1 MLAIMSFVVVEIA
14 GMRALGKGYLGTIV
28 YWPHDMSFPMKAGL
42 TLVMTP
48 VELIGKFTKPFAL
61 AIRLFANMTAGH
73 VVVLAFI
80 GMIFTFQSWIVAP
93 LPFVMAVA
101 IMLLEIL
108 VGFIQ
113 AFIFTLLVSVFIG
126 QIRAGAH

>member
-1 MLAIMSFVVVEIA
+1 
-14 GMRALGKGYLGTIV
+14 
-28 YWPHDMSFPMKAGL
+28 
-42 TLVMTP
+42 
-48 VELIGKFTKPFAL
+48 
-61 AIRLFANMTAGH
+61 MTAGH

-80 GMIFTFQSWIVAP
+80 GMIFTFQSWLVAP
-93 LPFVMAVA
+93 LPFVMAVG

-126 QIRAGAH
+126 QIRTAHH